1 MSKQE
6 IKNLGNG
13 TKRQRIIVGSIVEI
27 PIDKEYYVYAQILS
41 HGGYAFFD
49 CRYEKPLHDL
59 SERNHRDLSLRF
71 QSTNKTVE
79 GDCKSQTHNSRIANS
94 AEQRKSVNAYRI

>member
-49 CRYEKPLHDL
+49 CRYEKPLRDL
-59 SERNHRDLSLRF
+59 SELL
-71 QSTNKTVE
+71 NKPVLFIVGVYDYIIKNNRWSVVGKLPAHKGTVPL
-79 GDCKSQTHNSRIANS
+79 CS
-94 AEQRKSVNAYRI
+94 